1 MNTYTNNKPSPLR
14 GLWTVFKK
22 EVLDNLRDRRTLITI
37 AASVI
42 ITPLI
47 LIGFMWFAESS
58 VNKETDP
65 VTAKAFNMPVIGAQ
79 YAPNLINWLEQ
90 NNINILEAPSDP
102 EAVIK
107 SGEQRVVM
115 VIKDNFADA
124 FNKGKTAP
132 VLLIHD
138 GSKSNLEQL
147 SLRTVKNALNN
158 YSQQVGNMRLQVRGI
173 SPEVTRALN
182 VNVSDI
188 STPESRNA
196 KLVILVP
203 YIVIMFIMVG
213 GMYLAIDTTA
223 GEREKGS
230 LESLLTLPVSRNNVL
245 LAKLLATAFFSALT
259 FLLVLIGLSLS
270 MKYAPVESIT
280 LNIDASKLIHIF
292 ISCLPFVFVASSI
305 LILLASFT
313 KSYKEAQSY
322 LSFIM
327 MVPTLPLMML
337 GVISPEASLSNMWAP
352 SLSQALIIIE
362 TLKGD
367 TIPLHLTA
375 LSMLSSLAIAAL
387 LSYAAIKLY
396 QRERILG

>member
-1 MNTYTNNKPSPLR
+1 MNTYTNNKPSSFR

-147 SLRTVKNALNN
+147 GLRTVKNALNN

-182 VNVSDI
+182 VNISDI

-280 LNIDASKLIHIF
+280 LIIDASKLIHIF

-367 TIPLHLTA
+367 TIPMHLTA
-375 LSMLSSLAIAAL
+375 LSMGSSLAIAAL

>member
-1 MNTYTNNKPSPLR
+1 MNTLSNNKPKYFS

-22 EVLDNLRDRRTLITI
+22 EVIDNLRDRRTLITI

-47 LIGFMWFAESS
+47 LIGFIWFAETSEQ
-58 VNKETDP
+58 KETDP
-65 VTAKAFNMPVIGAQ
+65 VTAKAFDMPVVGAEH
-79 YAPNLINWLEQ
+79 APNLLSWLEQ
-90 NNINILEAPSDP
+90 NNVNILDAPDDP

-115 VIKDNFADA
+115 VIKENFAEA
-124 FNKGKTAP
+124 FNKGETAP
-132 VLLIHD
+132 ILLIHD
-138 GSKSNLEQL
+138 SSISGVEQL
-147 SLRTVKNALNN
+147 GFRTVKNALHS
-158 YSQQVGNMRLQVRGI
+158 YSQQVGSMRLQARGI
-173 SPEVTRALN
+173 NPEVTRALN
-182 VNVSDI
+182 VNISDV

-196 KLVILVP
+196 KIVSLMP
-203 YIVIMFIMVG
+203 YIIIMFIMAG

-230 LESLLTLPVSRNNVL
+230 LESLLTLPVSRNNIL

-280 LNIDASKLIHIF
+280 LNISASKLIHIF

-305 LILLASFT
+305 LILLASYT

-327 MVPTLPLMML
+327 MIPTLPLMML
-337 GVISPEASLSNMWAP
+337 GVVSPEASISNMWAP

-367 TIPLHLTA
+367 PIPMHLTA
-375 LSMLSSLAIAAL
+375 LSMGSSLAVAAM
-387 LSYAAIKLY
+387 LSFAAIKLY